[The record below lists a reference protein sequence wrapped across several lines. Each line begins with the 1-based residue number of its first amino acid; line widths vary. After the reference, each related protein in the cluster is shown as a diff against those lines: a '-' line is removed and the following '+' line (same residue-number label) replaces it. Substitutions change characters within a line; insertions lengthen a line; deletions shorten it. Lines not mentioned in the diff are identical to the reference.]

1 MPESRPRSEWTP
13 DEFRERTET
22 GRRESRFRFAKDR
35 IQKIVDGA
43 PRLTPEQFAELRDLL
58 PAPADASR

>member
-13 DEFRERTET
+13 DEFRERTEI

-35 IQKIVDGA
+35 IEKIVNGA

-58 PAPADASR
+58 PAPSSTGR